1 MISPESHLAPL
12 LVQPSLQYAS
22 SVGTLDAVMNLTLFT
37 SSPCAGAPA
46 LLVEK
51 GPAPNPHRDYG
62 GSTKSEQKYSVQ
74 STEYST
80 FIGTTNIKHGPL
92 CTVEL
97 LAYAIE
103 ESGPSVEGEQTLNQQ
118 HTGSTQCTHHAPHAL
133 AGLV

>member
-1 MISPESHLAPL
+1 
-12 LVQPSLQYAS
+12 
-22 SVGTLDAVMNLTLFT
+22 MNLTLFT

-62 GSTKSEQKYSVQ
+62 GYTKSEQKYSVQ

-80 FIGTTNIKHGPL
+80 FIGTTNIKHGTL
-92 CTVEL
+92 YTVEL

-103 ESGPSVEGEQTLNQQ
+103 ESGPSVEGGVTLSLSL
-118 HTGSTQCTHHAPHAL
+118 TFSSEISVCVTSTCGDGVELSLPLYSITVVEILP
-133 AGLV
+133 